1 MTDRNVGKARPSGV
15 ARGKD
20 ERSVKLNRD
29 IQAQL
34 GDQLRQMY
42 NDVVSQGVPDK
53 FVDLLSKLEKG
64 GRDDSE
70 ESSA

>member
-1 MTDRNVGKARPSGV
+1 MTDDSSGKPRPGGASK
-15 ARGKD
+15 GKD
-20 ERSVKLNRD
+20 VGSVKLNRK
-29 IQAQL
+29 IQVQL
-34 GDQLRQMY
+34 GNQLRQMY

-64 GRDDSE
+64 SSDDSE